1 MRALTLL
8 LLFFSFSTFAQTAD
22 QIRTAKRDSVK
33 KYHCIFTYVQETIS
47 TTNYSSNGQAKGSS
61 SARGIFI
68 DFRVGEDGPIKNI
81 GRKGKSLENVIK
93 NDPEAYAEFKKAYK
107 VHLRKKKIC
116 NALEYVG
123 YAVIVGGAISLFVG
137 LDNYETDGVT
147 PPAVIGGVGVVGGLT
162 QIIVFHKL
170 TDKHMDAFSKSIQE
184 SIQIYNAN
192 LLAKIK

>member
-1 MRALTLL
+1 MRIITLL
-8 LLFFSFSTFAQTAD
+8 LLPFLTFSQTAD
-22 QIRTAKRDSVK
+22 QTRAAKRDSVK
-33 KYHCIFTYVQETIS
+33 KNHFIYTYLQETIS
-47 TTNYSSNGQAKGSS
+47 TTNYSSNGQARGSTTS
-61 SARGIFI
+61 RGIFI
-68 DFRVGEDGPIKNI
+68 DFRVGVDGPIKNI
-81 GRKGKSLENVIK
+81 GRKCKSLENVIK

-107 VHLRKKKIC
+107 VHLRKKRIC
-116 NALEYVG
+116 NALEYIG

-147 PPAVIGGVGVVGGLT
+147 TPAVIGGVGVVGGLT

-184 SIQIYNAN
+184 TIQIYNTN